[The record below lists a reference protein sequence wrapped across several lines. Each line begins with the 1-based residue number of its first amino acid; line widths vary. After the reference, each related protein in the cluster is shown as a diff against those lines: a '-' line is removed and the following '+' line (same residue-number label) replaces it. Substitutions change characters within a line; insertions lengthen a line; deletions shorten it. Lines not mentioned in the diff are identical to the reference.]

1 MPRQLA
7 CDRLLAKSALW
18 PLWPPGQDPLGETLV
33 SHKDTGETD
42 EEKETTP
49 GMFTIFT
56 KTNYGKYPSECEC
69 ANYRATQHSLE
80 ILRPTISR
88 STPPRL
94 SNETSQRTARVARK
108 WARKLQP

>member
-7 CDRLLAKSALW
+7 CDRRLAKSALW
-18 PLWPPGQDPLGETLV
+18 PLWPPRQDPLGETLV

-42 EEKETTP
+42 EEKETSLIA
-49 GMFTIFT
+49 FTIFT
-56 KTNYGKYPSECEC
+56 RTKCER
-69 ANYRATQHSLE
+69 ADYRATQHSLE
-80 ILRPTISR
+80 ILRPRISR

-108 WARKLQP
+108 WARKLRP